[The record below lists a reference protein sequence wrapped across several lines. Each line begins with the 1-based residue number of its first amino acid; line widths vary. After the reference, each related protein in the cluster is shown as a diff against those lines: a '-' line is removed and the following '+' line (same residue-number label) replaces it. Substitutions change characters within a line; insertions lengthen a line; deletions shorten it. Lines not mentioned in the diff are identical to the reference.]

1 MQCGDSDGQQA
12 QASRSTL
19 ARRAAMIATAPLHTR
34 MKSIVNRNAA
44 ENLEDPLPAD
54 SALVEILNNLDGG
67 LLLVDSSGQV
77 CFVNDQAKAMI
88 QARQLRVLGG
98 QLCARSCG
106 ETVSLHRVVADS
118 ARINGGG
125 PANRALCHRLGD
137 LLVRFVPLSEEAS
150 ASAGT
155 PGRLVAIFVVD
166 PTRFDDPD
174 PRHIKA
180 LLGLT
185 DTEAQFACAIATGEG
200 LKTSAKKFGISESTA
215 RTHLHRIFEK
225 TGTKR
230 QAQLVRLLL
239 ATRFGV
245 RRS

>member
-1 MQCGDSDGQQA
+1 
-12 QASRSTL
+12 
-19 ARRAAMIATAPLHTR
+19 MIANAPLQTR
-34 MKSIVNRNAA
+34 IKSIVDRNAA
-44 ENLEDPLPAD
+44 ENPEAPVPAG
-54 SALVEILNNLDGG
+54 SALVEILNNLGGG
-67 LLLVDSSGQV
+67 LLLVDSSGRV
-77 CFVNDQAKAMI
+77 CFVNDRAKAMI
-88 QARQLRVLGG
+88 QARQLRVLDGR
-98 QLCARSCG
+98 LCAPSCG
-106 ETVSLHRVVADS
+106 ETVSLHRLVAD
-118 ARINGGG
+118 AAGIDGGG
-125 PANRALCHRLGD
+125 ALCHRLGD
-137 LLVRFVPLSEEAS
+137 LFVRFVPLSED
-150 ASAGT
+150 ASAGAGT
-155 PGRLVAIFVVD
+155 PSRLVAIFVVD
-166 PTRFDDPD
+166 LTRFDDPD

-230 QAQLVRLLL
+230 QAQLVRLVL

>member
-1 MQCGDSDGQQA
+1 
-12 QASRSTL
+12 
-19 ARRAAMIATAPLHTR
+19 MIATAPLQTR
-34 MKSIVNRNAA
+34 MKSIVDRNAA
-44 ENLEDPLPAD
+44 EHPEASVPAV
-54 SALVEILNNLDGG
+54 SAFVEILNNLGGG
-67 LLLVDSSGQV
+67 LLLVDSSGRV
-77 CFVNDQAKAMI
+77 CFVNDRAKAMI
-88 QARQLRVLGG
+88 EARQLRVLDGR
-98 QLCARSCG
+98 LCAPSCG
-106 ETVSLHRVVADS
+106 ETVSLYRLVVDA

-125 PANRALCHRLGD
+125 PANRELCHRLGD
-137 LLVRFVPLSEEAS
+137 LFVRFVPLSEEAS

-166 PTRFDDPD
+166 PTLFDDPD
-174 PRHIKA
+174 PWHIKA
-180 LLGLT
+180 LFGLT

-230 QAQLVRLLL
+230 QAQLVRLVL